1 MFDEQNVRVFRQYF
15 GWRADV
21 VDLRMPATL
30 VISSLSLFISS
41 FEGAV
46 VGLNMSGFLALIAS
60 SIVPGFAPTS
70 RVVRRS
76 GRIFSLIIRS
86 VGWILYYIG
95 VTSWTI
101 CEWFPPSYFSQNCAC
116 DFGVLYC
123 YSRHIAH
130 SCVQS
135 FSRRGE
141 IAHEQHWSQFVF
153 DYRPLS

>member
-1 MFDEQNVRVFRQYF
+1 
-15 GWRADV
+15 
-21 VDLRMPATL
+21 MPATL

-86 VGWILYYIG
+86 VG
-95 VTSWTI
+95 
-101 CEWFPPSYFSQNCAC
+101 
-116 DFGVLYC
+116 
-123 YSRHIAH
+123 
-130 SCVQS
+130 
-135 FSRRGE
+135 
-141 IAHEQHWSQFVF
+141 
-153 DYRPLS
+153 